1 MLEDN
6 QWQTAP
12 PTLAQ
17 DLGAVPRIYL
27 VLTAIC
33 DSASGRLVSSSG
45 LSAHQAPNG
54 AHTKLI
60 HIK

>member
-27 VLTAIC
+27 VLITIC
-33 DSASGRLVSSSG
+33 DSTSRRLVSSSG
-45 LSAHQAPNG
+45 LSAHQVPNG
-54 AHTKLI
+54 AHTKLSYT
-60 HIK
+60 